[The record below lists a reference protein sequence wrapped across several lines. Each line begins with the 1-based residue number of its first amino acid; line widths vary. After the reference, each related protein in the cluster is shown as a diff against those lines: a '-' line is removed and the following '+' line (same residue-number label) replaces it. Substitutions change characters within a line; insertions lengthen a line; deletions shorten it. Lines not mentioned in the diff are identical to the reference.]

1 MDTEQRKL
9 LYKLAVAYY
18 EDGLTQKQIGK
29 RFGVSRIKVS
39 RLLRQARQQKIV
51 NIHIT
56 PVVDANIDL
65 ERALCQKYGLD
76 EVIAVQVKNGQAV
89 DFYHE
94 LGVAAADT
102 LQRSLQNKEVIAI
115 TWGRTLKA
123 VVNNLPAMTKPEIRV
138 VQALGGINSPD
149 VEINGSELARKLAQI
164 VGARPILLSSPG
176 LVASR
181 EIRDALI
188 KDPQISRVNDLAAKA
203 DIALVGVGAQN
214 PESLARRYNII
225 SRDDFERLN
234 ARDVIGDIGLRYFN
248 SQGEQVDDELHD
260 RTIGLDLNQLRKVKR
275 VIGVT
280 GGPDKV
286 ESIRAALKGN
296 LINVLITDDN
306 TGKAL
311 LENGAV

>member
-18 EDGLTQKQIGK
+18 EDGLTQKQIGR

-56 PVVDANIDL
+56 PVDDANIDL

-76 EVIAVQVKNGQAV
+76 EVVAVPTKNGLAGEL
-89 DFYHE
+89 YHE

-102 LQRSLQNKEVIAI
+102 LQRSLQNKETVAI

-123 VVNNLPAMTKPEIRV
+123 VVNNLPAMTKPDIRV

-149 VEINGSELARKLAQI
+149 VEINGAELARKLAQVI
-164 VGARPILLSSPG
+164 GARPILLSSPG

-181 EIRDALI
+181 EIRDALVM
-188 KDPQISRVNDLAAKA
+188 DPQISRVIDLAAKA
-203 DIALVGVGAQN
+203 DIALVGVGALN
-214 PESLARRYNII
+214 SESLARHYNII
-225 SRDDFERLN
+225 TPEEYDRLK
-234 ARDVIGDIGLRYFN
+234 AKDVIGDIGLRYYN

-280 GGPDKV
+280 GGAEKV
-286 ESIRAALKGN
+286 ESIRAALKGK
-296 LINVLITDDN
+296 LINVLITDEI
-306 TGKAL
+306 TGRAL
-311 LENGAV
+311 LELV

>member
-1 MDTEQRKL
+1 VDTEQRKL

-39 RLLRQARQQKIV
+39 RLLRQARQEKIV

-56 PVVDANIDL
+56 PVDDANIDL
-65 ERALCQKYGLD
+65 ERVLCQKYGLD
-76 EVIAVQVKNGQAV
+76 EVIAVPVKNGQAV

-188 KDPQISRVNDLAAKA
+188 KDPQISRVIDLAARA
-203 DIALVGVGAQN
+203 DIALVGVGALN
-214 PESLARRYNII
+214 LESLARRYNII
-225 SRDDFERLN
+225 SRDDFERLK

-286 ESIRAALKGN
+286 ESIRAALKGK

-311 LENGAV
+311 LENSTA

>member
-39 RLLRQARQQKIV
+39 RLLQQARQQKIV

-56 PVVDANIDL
+56 PVDDANIDL

-76 EVIAVQVKNGQAV
+76 EVIAVPVKNGQVV

-123 VVNNLPAMTKPEIRV
+123 VVNNLPVMTKPEIRV

-164 VGARPILLSSPG
+164 IGARPILLSSPG

-181 EIRDALI
+181 DIRDALV
-188 KDPQISRVNDLAAKA
+188 KDPQISRVIELAAKA
-203 DIALVGVGAQN
+203 DIALVGVGALN
-214 PESLARRYNII
+214 HESLARRYNII
-225 SRDDFERLN
+225 SRDDFERLK

-286 ESIRAALKGN
+286 ESIRAALKGK

-311 LENGAV
+311 LENSAT

>member
-9 LYKLAVAYY
+9 LHKLAVAYY
-18 EDGLTQKQIGK
+18 EDGLTQKQIGR

-39 RLLRQARQQKIV
+39 RLLRQARQEKIV

-56 PVVDANIDL
+56 PVDDANYDL
-65 ERALCQKYGLD
+65 ERALCKMYGLD
-76 EVIAVQVKNGQAV
+76 EAITVPAKNGQPGEL
-89 DFYHE
+89 YHE

-102 LQRSLQNKEVIAI
+102 LQRSLQNKEVVAI

-164 VGARPILLSSPG
+164 IGARPILLSSPG

-181 EIRDALI
+181 EIRDALVM
-188 KDPQISRVNDLAAKA
+188 DPQIGRVIDLAAKA
-203 DIALVGVGAQN
+203 DIALVGVGALN

-225 SRDDFERLN
+225 TREEYERL
-234 ARDVIGDIGLRYFN
+234 RSKDVIGDIGLRYYN

-260 RTIGLDLNQLRKVKR
+260 RIIGLDLHQLRKVKR

-280 GGPDKV
+280 GGTEKV
-286 ESIRAALKGN
+286 ESIRAALNGK
-296 LINVLITDDN
+296 LINVLITDEI

-311 LENGAV
+311 LELV

>member
-18 EDGLTQKQIGK
+18 EDGLTQKQIGR

-39 RLLRQARQQKIV
+39 RLLRQARQHKIV

-56 PVVDANIDL
+56 PVDDANINL
-65 ERALCQKYGLD
+65 ERALCQKFGLD
-76 EVIAVQVKNGQAV
+76 EVVAVPTKNGLAGEL
-89 DFYHE
+89 YHE

-102 LQRSLQNKEVIAI
+102 LQRSLQNKETVAI

-123 VVNNLPAMTKPEIRV
+123 VVNNLPAMTKPDIRV

-149 VEINGSELARKLAQI
+149 VEINGAELARKLAQVI
-164 VGARPILLSSPG
+164 GARPILLSSPG

-181 EIRDALI
+181 EIRDALV
-188 KDPQISRVNDLAAKA
+188 KDPQISRVIELAGKA
-203 DIALVGVGAQN
+203 DIALVGVGALN

-225 SRDDFERLN
+225 TPEEYDRLK
-234 ARDVIGDIGLRYFN
+234 AKDVIGDNGLRYYN

-280 GGPDKV
+280 GGAEKV
-286 ESIRAALKGN
+286 ESIRAALKGK
-296 LINVLITDDN
+296 LINVLITDEI

-311 LENGAV
+311 LELV

>member
-1 MDTEQRKL
+1 VDTEQRKL

-18 EDGLTQKQIGK
+18 EDGLTQKQIGR

-56 PVVDANIDL
+56 PVDDANIDL

-76 EVIAVQVKNGQAV
+76 EVVAVPTKNGLAGEL
-89 DFYHE
+89 YHE

-102 LQRSLQNKEVIAI
+102 LQRSLQNKETVAI

-123 VVNNLPAMTKPEIRV
+123 VVNNLPAMTKPDIRV

-149 VEINGSELARKLAQI
+149 VEINGAELARKLAQVI
-164 VGARPILLSSPG
+164 GARPILLSSPG

-181 EIRDALI
+181 EIRDALVM
-188 KDPQISRVNDLAAKA
+188 DPQISRVIDLAAKA
-203 DIALVGVGAQN
+203 DIALVGVGALN
-214 PESLARRYNII
+214 SESLARHYNII
-225 SRDDFERLN
+225 TPEEYDRLK
-234 ARDVIGDIGLRYFN
+234 AKDVIGDIGLRYYN

-280 GGPDKV
+280 GGAEKV
-286 ESIRAALKGN
+286 ESIRAALKGK
-296 LINVLITDDN
+296 LINVLITDEI
-306 TGKAL
+306 TGRAL
-311 LENGAV
+311 LELV

>member
-39 RLLRQARQQKIV
+39 RLLRQARQEKIV

-56 PVVDANIDL
+56 PVDDANIDL
-65 ERALCQKYGLD
+65 ERVLCQKYGLD
-76 EVIAVQVKNGQAV
+76 EVIAVPVKNGQAV

-188 KDPQISRVNDLAAKA
+188 KDPQISRVIDLAARA
-203 DIALVGVGAQN
+203 DIALVGVGALN
-214 PESLARRYNII
+214 LESLARRYNII
-225 SRDDFERLN
+225 SRDDFERLK

-286 ESIRAALKGN
+286 ESIRAALKGK

-311 LENGAV
+311 LENSTA

>member
-1 MDTEQRKL
+1 VDTEQRKL

-39 RLLRQARQQKIV
+39 RLLRQARQEKIV

-56 PVVDANIDL
+56 PVDDANIDL
-65 ERALCQKYGLD
+65 ERVLCQKYGLD
-76 EVIAVQVKNGQAV
+76 EVIAVPVKNGQAV

-188 KDPQISRVNDLAAKA
+188 KDPQISRVIDLAARA
-203 DIALVGVGAQN
+203 DIALVGVGALN
-214 PESLARRYNII
+214 LESLARRYNII
-225 SRDDFERLN
+225 SRDDFERLK

-286 ESIRAALKGN
+286 ESIRAALKGK

-311 LENGAV
+311 LENSAV

>member
-39 RLLRQARQQKIV
+39 RLLRQARLEKIV

-56 PVVDANIDL
+56 PVDDANIDL
-65 ERALCQKYGLD
+65 ERVLCQKYGLD
-76 EVIAVQVKNGQAV
+76 EVIAVPVKNGQAF

-188 KDPQISRVNDLAAKA
+188 KDPQISRVIDLAARA
-203 DIALVGVGAQN
+203 DIALVGVGALN
-214 PESLARRYNII
+214 LESLARRYNII
-225 SRDDFERLN
+225 SRDDFERLK

-286 ESIRAALKGN
+286 ESIRAALKGK

-311 LENGAV
+311 LENSTA

>member
-1 MDTEQRKL
+1 
-9 LYKLAVAYY
+9 
-18 EDGLTQKQIGK
+18 
-29 RFGVSRIKVS
+29 
-39 RLLRQARQQKIV
+39 KIV

-56 PVVDANIDL
+56 PVDDANIDL
-65 ERALCQKYGLD
+65 ERVLCQKYGLD
-76 EVIAVQVKNGQAV
+76 EVIAVPVKNGQAV

-188 KDPQISRVNDLAAKA
+188 KDPQISRVIDLAARA
-203 DIALVGVGAQN
+203 DIALVGVGALN
-214 PESLARRYNII
+214 LESLARRYNII
-225 SRDDFERLN
+225 SRDDFERLK

-286 ESIRAALKGN
+286 ESIRAALKGK

-311 LENGAV
+311 LENSAT

>member
-1 MDTEQRKL
+1 VDTEQRKL

-39 RLLRQARQQKIV
+39 RLLQQARQQKIV

-56 PVVDANIDL
+56 PVDDANIDL
-65 ERALCQKYGLD
+65 ERVLCQKYGLD
-76 EVIAVQVKNGQAV
+76 EVIVVPVKNGQAV

-176 LVASR
+176 LVASK

-188 KDPQISRVNDLAAKA
+188 KDPQISRVIDLAARA
-203 DIALVGVGAQN
+203 DIALVGVGALN

-225 SRDDFERLN
+225 SRDDFERLK

-286 ESIRAALKGN
+286 ESIRAALKGK

-311 LENGAV
+311 LENSTA

>member
-18 EDGLTQKQIGK
+18 EDGLTQKQIGR

-39 RLLRQARQQKIV
+39 RLLRQARQHKIV

-56 PVVDANIDL
+56 PVDDANIDL
-65 ERALCQKYGLD
+65 ERALCQKFGLD
-76 EVIAVQVKNGQAV
+76 EVVAVPTKNGLAGEL
-89 DFYHE
+89 YHE

-102 LQRSLQNKEVIAI
+102 LQRSLQNKETVAI

-123 VVNNLPAMTKPEIRV
+123 VVNNLPAMTKPDIRV

-149 VEINGSELARKLAQI
+149 VEINGAELARKLAQVI
-164 VGARPILLSSPG
+164 GARPILLSSPG

-181 EIRDALI
+181 EIRDALV
-188 KDPQISRVNDLAAKA
+188 KDPQISRVIELAGKA
-203 DIALVGVGAQN
+203 DIALVGVGALN
-214 PESLARRYNII
+214 PGSVARRYNII
-225 SRDDFERLN
+225 TPEEYDRLK
-234 ARDVIGDIGLRYFN
+234 AKDVIGDIGLRYYN

-280 GGPDKV
+280 GGAEKV
-286 ESIRAALKGN
+286 ESIRAALKGK
-296 LINVLITDDN
+296 LINVLITDEI

-311 LENGAV
+311 LELV

>member
-1 MDTEQRKL
+1 VDTEQRKL

-39 RLLRQARQQKIV
+39 RLLRQARLEKIV

-56 PVVDANIDL
+56 PVDDANIDL

-76 EVIAVQVKNGQAV
+76 EVIAVPVKNGQAV

-94 LGVAAADT
+94 LGIAAADT

-188 KDPQISRVNDLAAKA
+188 KDPQISRVIDLAARA
-203 DIALVGVGAQN
+203 DIALVGVGALN
-214 PESLARRYNII
+214 LESLARRYNII
-225 SRDDFERLN
+225 SRDDFERLK

-286 ESIRAALKGN
+286 ESIRAALKGK

-311 LENGAV
+311 LENSAA

>member
-9 LYKLAVAYY
+9 LYKLAIAYY

-29 RFGVSRIKVS
+29 KFGVSRIKVS

-56 PVVDANIDL
+56 PVDDANIDL
-65 ERALCQKYGLD
+65 ERALCQKFGLD
-76 EVIAVQVKNGQAV
+76 EAIAIPVRNGQPGEL
-89 DFYHE
+89 YHE
-94 LGVAAADT
+94 LGVAAADA
-102 LQRSLQNKEVIAI
+102 LQRSLQNKETIAI

-123 VVNNLPAMTKPEIRV
+123 VVNNLPVMTKPDIRV

-149 VEINGSELARKLAQI
+149 VEINGSDLARKLAQVI
-164 VGARPILLSSPG
+164 GARPILLSSPG
-176 LVASR
+176 LVASK

-188 KDPQISRVNDLAAKA
+188 KDPQISRVIELAGKA
-203 DIALVGVGAQN
+203 DLALVGVGALN
-214 PESLARRYNII
+214 PQSLARRYNII
-225 SRDDFERLN
+225 TSEDYERLK
-234 ARDVIGDIGLRYFN
+234 AKDVVGDIGLRYYN

-280 GGPDKV
+280 GGTEKV
-286 ESIRAALKGN
+286 ESIRAALNGK
-296 LINVLITDDN
+296 LINVLITDEI

-311 LENGAV
+311 LELV

>member
-56 PVVDANIDL
+56 PVDDVNIDL

-76 EVIAVQVKNGQAV
+76 EVIAVPVKNGQAV

-123 VVNNLPAMTKPEIRV
+123 VVNNLPVMTKPEIQV

-164 VGARPILLSSPG
+164 IGARPILLSSPG

-181 EIRDALI
+181 EIRDALV
-188 KDPQISRVNDLAAKA
+188 KDPQISRVIDLAAKA
-203 DIALVGVGAQN
+203 DIALVGVGALN

-225 SRDDFERLN
+225 SRDDYERLC
-234 ARDVIGDIGLRYFN
+234 AKDVIGDIGLRYYN

-280 GGPDKV
+280 GGSDKI
-286 ESIRAALKGN
+286 ESIRAALKGK

-311 LENGAV
+311 VEDSVA